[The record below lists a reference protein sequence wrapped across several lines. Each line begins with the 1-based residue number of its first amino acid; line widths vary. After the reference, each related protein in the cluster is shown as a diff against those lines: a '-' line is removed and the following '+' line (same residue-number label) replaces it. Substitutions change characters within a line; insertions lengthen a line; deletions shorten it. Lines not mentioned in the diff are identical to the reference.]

1 MSNIV
6 KLDTNNFDS
15 MAEAMGLATT
25 VGTTESARSST
36 LSRLRIW
43 HKSIMGTEEVKGKT
57 RQVEVVPGGT
67 YRLEDRDGNFL
78 YAEKISFRP
87 FLQQFSYTRYIPF
100 MKPDDQGRKGRFLK
114 SVMVGQSQFGRDD
127 LMDTDG
133 GFNCGRPSG
142 YIKNWGELPD
152 AQQKLIMSVKRVRS
166 LLGIVEMEGA
176 LDSDGEPVTVD
187 PTPVIWDIDNKDA
200 FREVGKALDKYISN
214 RRLLPQHKLELTTH
228 GDAMPNGNMI
238 YYPVVDVDFQKTLP
252 ISERDQK
259 MFSDFKDWVR
269 NQNVWVRDRHNSKV
283 ITTLTTEDEDTIT
296 GFIDV
301 SDNVEVA

>member
-133 GFNCGRPSG
+133 GFNCGRASG

-200 FREVGKALDKYISN
+200 FREVGNALDKYISN

-252 ISERDQK
+252 ISEGDQK

>member
-87 FLQQFSYTRYIPF
+87 FLQQFSYTRYIPY

-152 AQQKLIMSVKRVRS
+152 AKQKLIMSVKRVRS

-200 FREVGKALDKYISN
+200 FREIGKGLDKYVSN
-214 RRLLPQHKLELTTH
+214 RRLLPQHKLELTTL
-228 GDAMPNGNMI
+228 GEAMPNGNMI
-238 YYPVVDVDFQKTLP
+238 YCPVVDIDFQKTLP
-252 ISERDQK
+252 ISEDDQK

-269 NQNVWVRDRHNSKV
+269 NQNVWVRDRHNSKA